1 MLSQVKSMTLV
12 GMQGHLVN
20 IQVDVAEGMPSWDV
34 VGLPDISIKESKQR
48 VKAAIKNI
56 GYYLPSRRI
65 IINLA
70 PANIKKE
77 GSFFDL
83 PISLGVI
90 ADLESLESTIFDD
103 YFFLG
108 ELSLDGKINPINGVL
123 PMCIEALNLGIKK
136 AIIPY
141 ENRIEASIVKGLE
154 IYPAKRLDEVIWH
167 FKRKKL
173 IEPFVNNNENEL
185 INKPLN
191 SLDFSSV
198 KGQERIK
205 RALEVAAAGSH
216 NCLLIGSP
224 GSR

>member
-20 IQVDVAEGMPSWDV
+20 IQVDVSEGMPSWDV

-56 GYYLPSRRI
+56 GCFLPSRRI

-90 ADLESLESTIFDD
+90 ADLESIKSSLFDD

-108 ELSLDGKINPINGVL
+108 ELSLDGTINPINGVL
-123 PMCIEALNLGIKK
+123 PMCIEAFNLGIKK

-154 IYPAKRLDEVIWH
+154 IYPVKNLQEVVWH
-167 FKRKKL
+167 FKRQKM
-173 IEPFVNNNENEL
+173 IEPFINNQENEL
-185 INKPLN
+185 TSIPTNT
-191 SLDFSSV
+191 LDFSSV

>member
-20 IQVDVAEGMPSWDV
+20 IQVDVSEGMPSWDV

-56 GYYLPSRRI
+56 GCFLPSRRI

-77 GSFFDL
+77 GTFFDL

-90 ADLESLESTIFDD
+90 SGLESIKSSLFDD

-108 ELSLDGKINPINGVL
+108 ELSLDGTINPINGVL
-123 PMCIEALNLGIKK
+123 PMCIEAFNLGIKK

-154 IYPAKRLDEVIWH
+154 IYPVKNLQEVVWH
-167 FKRKKL
+167 FKRQKM
-173 IEPFVNNNENEL
+173 IEPFVNNQENEL
-185 INKPLN
+185 INTPN
-191 SLDFSSV
+191 NTLDFSSV